1 MPSLKLSAAVLATA
15 ILSMSVRSQ
24 ITYYI
29 DPNSVPLS
37 TRTQWCTAQETSCPL
52 LCLQLPGASSTTSA
66 NDCDPTTLTYD
77 CVCGNGQS
85 PNASEYSQTLP
96 YFICTTYGDQ
106 CVAQCNG
113 ATACQSACRT
123 NNPCGAQ
130 DPTRVNTSSSSSS
143 MPSTTA
149 AGASSGTAGVVYTG
163 LGGATSSPTTTAA
176 SSGKKSGAE
185 AALDLGRSYG
195 LAVVLGGLFAGFAL
209 VM

>member
-15 ILSMSVRSQ
+15 LLSMSVRSQ

-37 TRTQWCTAQETSCPL
+37 TRTQWCTAQKTSCPL

-66 NDCDPTTLTYD
+66 NDCDPTNLTYD

-106 CVAQCNG
+106 CVAACNG
-113 ATACQSACRT
+113 DTNCQSACRT
-123 NNPCGAQ
+123 DHPCGAQ
-130 DPTRVNTSSSSSS
+130 DPTRVNTTSTSS
-143 MPSTTA
+143 MASTTVP
-149 AGASSGTAGVVYTG
+149 AGATSGTAGVVYTG
-163 LGGATSSPTTTAA
+163 LGGAVSTAATAAA
-176 SSGKKSGAE
+176 SSTSKSGAQ

-195 LAVVLGGLFAGFAL
+195 LAVVFGGLLAGFAL